1 MCRRNQAI
9 NRQEMSLFLVKQRK
23 ADILL
28 LQIKTDLQCLNW
40 KRAHKTCTRDQNP
53 RKNVNWWKERNR
65 QNQTLVPVFKLLG
78 GGGYWCYKEHF
89 IHRAWSSQSI
99 GGRSLSSTLCE
110 IQIQIQYSIP
120 NIPMGIRPDPVWKKW
135 SQMRKKNRACE
146 NIIMFRTAWAK
157 DEWKLGQNFHLVDV
171 NNMNLVIW

>member
-40 KRAHKTCTRDQNP
+40 KRAHKTRTRDQNP

-99 GGRSLSSTLCE
+99 GGDPCLVHLQC
-110 IQIQIQYSIP
+110 SIP
-120 NIPMGIRPDPVWKKW
+120 NIPMSIRPEPVWKKLVPNE
-135 SQMRKKNRACE
+135 KKTEFVR
-146 NIIMFRTAWAK
+146 IS
-157 DEWKLGQNFHLVDV
+157 
-171 NNMNLVIW
+171 